1 MSRTAWLG
9 ALALLTLLVG
19 VAAQRAWPS
28 SEPALTC
35 EVSDV
40 RRVDIGTAQVAVC
53 GRHQGLRQLSAG
65 PVLTLG
71 GKLDLNRAAAD
82 DLVLVPG
89 VGPSLARSLV
99 QARIERGGFRSW
111 EQVHQVKG
119 VGPVKL
125 ESLQRWTY
133 LSSPR
138 PSHPSP

>member
-9 ALALLTLLVG
+9 ALSLLTLLVG
-19 VAAQRAWPS
+19 VAAQRAWPNPQ
-28 SEPALTC
+28 PALTC
-35 EVSDV
+35 LASDV
-40 RRVDIGTAQVAVC
+40 RRMDIGTAQVAVC
-53 GRHQGLRQLSAG
+53 GSDQSLPQLSAG
-65 PVLTLG
+65 SVLTLG
-71 GKLDLNRAAAD
+71 GKLDLNQAEAD

-99 QARIERGGFRSW
+99 QARVQRSGFRSW
-111 EQVHQVKG
+111 EEVHQVKG

-133 LSSPR
+133 LSPFR